1 MKKSR
6 IIAAAALLL
15 SAVQIVSCSGSYKSG
30 EMDSMDF
37 NSAYLYSE
45 PMAVESFGTAYADD
59 NGVYEEAYEETYES
73 GSVNNDLSQRK
84 IIKSASLQF
93 QTQTYDDFVKA
104 MEGCISSYG
113 GYIESSEQ
121 YGNTIYSTNSSRS
134 SYITARIPADNYER
148 FMSDACNM
156 GTLTYRSESSND
168 VTMNYVDVESHINAL
183 ETEYDALIE
192 ILEKATSLDDVIQL
206 QSRISEVNY
215 QLDTYKSQLR
225 KFDDLIS
232 YCTVRIDINEVY
244 REVPLESSMTFGE
257 KIKNGLE
264 ETFIDIGE
272 DFSEFSIWFI
282 TSLPYIIIWAVIIA
296 AAVIIIKKLYAK
308 GKKKKEIRQI
318 EKQLKQINENKN
330 SNQENN

>member
-1 MKKSR
+1 MKKSK
-6 IIAAAALLL
+6 IIAIAAVLL
-15 SAVQIVSCSGSYKSG
+15 STVQIVSCSSSYKSSD
-30 EMDSMDF
+30 MNSMDVERD
-37 NSAYLYSE
+37 YMYSE
-45 PMAVESFGTAYADD
+45 PLEAYSFGTAYAD
-59 NGVYEEAYEETYES
+59 GSEVYEETYES

-192 ILEKATSLDDVIQL
+192 ILEKAASLDDVIQL

-225 KFDDLIS
+225 KYDDLIS

-244 REVPLESSMTFGE
+244 REVPLESTMTFGE
-257 KIKNGLE
+257 KIRNGLE

-296 AAVIIIKKLYAK
+296 AAVIIIKKLYIK
-308 GKKKKEIRQI
+308 GKKKREIRQI